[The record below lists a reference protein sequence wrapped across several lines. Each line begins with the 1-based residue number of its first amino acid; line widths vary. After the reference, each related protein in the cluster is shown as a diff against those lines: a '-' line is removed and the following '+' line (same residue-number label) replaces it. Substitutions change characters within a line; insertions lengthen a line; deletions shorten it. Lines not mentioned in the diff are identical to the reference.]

1 MLYSIRW
8 RLIASFTLL
17 TLLTVTLL
25 GVMVLTLMQRSLE
38 QQASESLHA
47 NAEAVAHQSLALFQP
62 APQAT
67 ELHQL
72 AHTVAF
78 LSDAQVRILDEQKQV
93 LADSGAPARQG
104 EFTWFM
110 RRPNY
115 PPLPDHAPP
124 AMFVLTAP
132 PELVAP
138 GFSEELTFSQTIDR
152 KSEPA
157 LHDIVSIY
165 KMSRPWGDRLLFQT
179 IAPDESLSITRI
191 TSVTADAWRPSAG
204 NLVEIARSPLQ
215 VVAPIQANNQ
225 VMGYVELSSAPNLVA
240 AMLAIIRRAFLIA
253 AALVSGVAVVVGWV
267 VSRGLTAPLEGLA
280 QATMRMNEGE
290 LSARAPVHGK
300 DEIGL
305 LARRFNQ
312 MAAAL
317 ESSFAALA
325 IERDALR
332 RFIADAS
339 HELRTP
345 ITALR
350 TFHELLLGG
359 AAQDAQAQR
368 EFLLEGQ
375 SQVERLEHITNNL
388 LNLSRL
394 EGGLVQLEL
403 ADHDL
408 CEVVSA
414 VVSGFKTVAQ
424 ERQIDLRVELAQP
437 TIPVR
442 CDRSQLETALINLV
456 DNALKFTPA
465 GGQVQVGA
473 QLNEQIVHLW
483 VKDNGPGIAPE
494 ELPHI
499 FERFQRGRQATSTG
513 SGLGLAIV
521 QSITHAHGGQVEV
534 ASQVGVGSRFTI
546 RLNS

>member
-1 MLYSIRW
+1 ML
-8 RLIASFTLL
+8 
-17 TLLTVTLL
+17 
-25 GVMVLTLMQRSLE
+25 M
-38 QQASESLHA
+38 
-47 NAEAVAHQSLALFQP
+47 LALP
-62 APQAT
+62 PDRAAP
-67 ELHQL
+67 
-72 AHTVAF
+72 
-78 LSDAQVRILDEQKQV
+78 R
-93 LADSGAPARQG
+93 
-104 EFTWFM
+104 
-110 RRPNY
+110 
-115 PPLPDHAPP
+115 
-124 AMFVLTAP
+124 
-132 PELVAP
+132 
-138 GFSEELTFSQTIDR
+138 FSEELTFSHTIDGR
-152 KSEPA
+152 TQPD
-157 LHDIVSIY
+157 LHDIVSIH
-165 KMSRPWGDRLLFQT
+165 KLPRPWGDRLLFQT
-179 IAPDESLSITRI
+179 IASDGSF
-191 TSVTADAWRPSAG
+191 SVTQATSATVDRWTPAAG
-204 NLVEIARSPLQ
+204 SFVEIARSPLQ
-215 VVAPIQANNQ
+215 VLAPIQANNQ

-240 AMLAIIRRAFLIA
+240 AMLAVIRRAFLIA
-253 AALVSGVAVVVGWV
+253 AALVSGLAVAVGWV

-280 QATMRMNEGE
+280 LATVRMNAGE

-305 LARRFNQ
+305 LARQFNQ

-325 IERDALR
+325 TERDALR

-359 AAQDAQAQR
+359 AAQDTQAQR

-375 SQVERLEHITNNL
+375 IQVERLEHITNNL

-408 CEVVSA
+408 SELVSA

-424 ERQIDLRVELAQP
+424 ERQIDLRVEQAP
-437 TIPVR
+437 ATILVH

-465 GGQVQVGA
+465 GGQVQVGV
-473 QLNEQIVHLW
+473 QLDEQATCLW
-483 VKDNGPGIAPE
+483 VKDNGPGISPE

-499 FERFQRGRQATSTG
+499 FERFQRGRQTTSTG

-521 QSITHAHGGQVEV
+521 QSIVHAHGGMVEV
-534 ASQVGVGSRFTI
+534 VSQMGVGSRFTI
-546 RLNS
+546 RLVTIQAASNLTGTCRTEMVRLSPGDTLFLEKCRSNCQGAE